1 MIDPEQLDAALEAL
15 VADETL
21 SPDQADAV
29 RGRLADDAQPIAGA
43 QAESTGYLGL
53 ALTIAGSLLLMAVQ
67 WPQLSLPGRLVTISF
82 VAVILVGAGQ
92 RVFPDVL
99 APLPGL
105 PRPANL
111 PHLPGLPGAEGAQ
124 QRRFATVVWLAAAFW
139 SSGAVVALF
148 GADRQTL
155 AAAVAVL
162 GTSAVYARHRSVPSH
177 VGVWLSGVLLVIAML
192 HNGGLPVM
200 AVGWLLLAFVWGLV
214 TFQGVLREQ
223 PLGYGLAAG
232 TGVVATQLPM
242 LEVGLHP
249 VWYLMTLGVSAT
261 CLAAYA
267 DRPARPLLVGGVAA
281 AMLGVA
287 ESLGDWTGR
296 LLAGAAGMLLV
307 AGVTLLAVATRRLH
321 EESVEETGGPVSA
334 GERASGA

>member
-267 DRPARPLLVGGVAA
+267 DRPARPLLIGGVAA

-321 EESVEETGGPVSA
+321 EESAEETGGPVSA

>member
-1 MIDPEQLDAALEAL
+1 VIDPEQLDAALEAL
-15 VADETL
+15 VADDTL
-21 SPDQADAV
+21 SPEQADAV
-29 RGRLADDAQPIAGA
+29 RGRLAHDMEPVAGA

-67 WPQLSLPGRLVTISF
+67 WPQLSLPGRLVTICF

-99 APLPGL
+99 VPLPGL

-124 QRRFATVVWLAAAFW
+124 QRRFATVVWLVAAFW
-139 SSGAVVALF
+139 LSGAVVALF

-155 AAAVAVL
+155 AAVVAVL
-162 GTSAVYARHRSVPSH
+162 GTSAVYARHRSVPAH
-177 VGVWLSGVLLVIAML
+177 VGVWLSGVLLVVAML
-192 HNGGLPVM
+192 HNGGLPLLSL
-200 AVGWLLLAFVWGLV
+200 GWLLLAFIWGMV

-223 PLGYGLAAG
+223 RLGYALAAG
-232 TGVVATQLPM
+232 TGVAATQLPM
-242 LEVGLHP
+242 LEVGLQP
-249 VWYLMTLGVSAT
+249 VWYLMTLGVSAA
-261 CLAAYA
+261 CLAVYA
-267 DRPARPLLVGGVAA
+267 DRPTSPLLIGGVAA

-296 LLAGAAGMLLV
+296 LLAGAAGLLLV
-307 AGVTLLAVATRRLH
+307 AGVTLLAIATRRLH
-321 EESVEETGGPVSA
+321 AETAEETAGPV
-334 GERASGA
+334 GAAETGR